1 MISFSY
7 FLTSSSIK
15 SVIFSPFI
23 LYVCRQ
29 QGIYQYHYA
38 KKYFSLPTVLRYYW
52 YGSTGI
58 LTIVFIRLPFTYV
71 RTYILCYVSFYL
83 FKLTKFNI
91 RLNVWITI

>member
-38 KKYFSLPTVLRYYW
+38 KKYFSLPTVLRYY
-52 YGSTGI
+52 GSTGI
-58 LTIVFIRLPFTYV
+58 LTIVFIRLPFTYTYV
-71 RTYILCYVSFYL
+71 RTYYVMYHFIYSS
-83 FKLTKFNI
+83 
-91 RLNVWITI
+91 